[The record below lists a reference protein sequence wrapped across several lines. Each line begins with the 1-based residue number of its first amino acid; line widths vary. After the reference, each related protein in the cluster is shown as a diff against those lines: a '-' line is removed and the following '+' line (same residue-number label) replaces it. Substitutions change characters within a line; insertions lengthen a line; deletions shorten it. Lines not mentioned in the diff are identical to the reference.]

1 MMGSGNLPTA
11 PMSQMD
17 PVDDKT
23 VYDGVRNPF
32 CTTQTPKPD
41 SCFKDDRALLHFH
54 GGITPW
60 ISDGTPHQ
68 WITPAGEDTTYPQGV
83 SVKNVPDMKVN
94 PADANSPTVCAAAD
108 DGCQTYYYTNQQS
121 ARMMW
126 LHDHA
131 WGITRLNVYAGEA
144 TGYLLADDTE
154 KKLIADG
161 VIPGAEDT
169 LPLIIQDKT
178 FVPGDEQL
186 KDVKDVE
193 GNITSYGQDPT
204 WDSARWGGEGSLW
217 YHHVYMPAQNPGDAS
232 GMSAYGRWMYGPW
245 FWPPATDTKYGAI
258 DNPYYDDACKVDE
271 PSTWTYQTDP
281 YCEPEL
287 IPGTPNISAGME
299 QFNDTPLVNGV
310 AYPKVT
316 LQPKP
321 YRLRMLNA
329 ANDRFFNLQWYT
341 ADPTQG
347 NGKTEVKLNPAEL
360 EAAQTD
366 VNISPTPADTHNNAS
381 GPDWVQIAN
390 EGGFLPAPAVI
401 DGQQPT
407 TWITDPTRFDVGNV
421 DQHSMLLGPAERF
434 DAVVDFSKFAG
445 KTLILYN
452 DAPAAFPARVSTYD
466 YYTGAPDLSPNGA
479 PTIFPGYG
487 PNTRTVMQV
496 TIADTTPSAPYNL
509 TKLRNAFL
517 HKANGSGVFES
528 SQHKPIVGQAAYN
541 SSLGTNFASTGECKA
556 PSVTK
561 CDGLVRVDDYG
572 TFKFN
577 TIKSPGTK
585 TTMDVQPKAIHDETN
600 STTFDEYGRM
610 QATLGIEAQPPTP
623 GGQNVTLY
631 PYTNPQTELIDATNL
646 PKQVVTYDTATGLPT
661 SDIKIAPMGDA
672 KDGTQLWRITHNGVD
687 THPVHFHLYD
697 VQLINRVT
705 WDNII
710 IPNDANENGWKDTVR
725 MSPLEDTIVALR
737 PVIPQVPF
745 EVPNSVRPLNPMMPP
760 DSTGG
765 FFNTDPQGNPLT
777 TPITNQTINFGWEYV
792 WHCHILS
799 HEEMDMMRPVSV
811 ALPPI
816 KATWPATGAVTPGAT
831 GPGGTQSFDLKW
843 NDNSITET
851 AFVVQRSTDGTTW
864 TDVGTVP
871 QPLGDTN
878 THGQRTFTDTTAT
891 ATAANRYRIVAQ
903 NTVGYGSGMPSMTAS
918 STSAPASTTAP
929 DAPTNVVGT
938 SGTAGGSVNLSWTA
952 PANGSAITGYEIQ
965 KSPATGAPVWTAA
978 ATVGNVTS
986 TTVTGLTR
994 NASYIFQVRA
1004 LNAAGPGAWSSP
1016 STAVQATGVP
1026 GAPTGLVASNPTS
1039 TSIDL
1044 SWTAPAD
1051 NGGQPVVQY
1060 GVRLTT
1066 DGGAS
1071 WSYRWT
1077 AAATPPATAYT
1088 VSGLTS
1094 GLSYQFEVTARNAV
1108 GFGPWSARTPAIST
1122 TSVTGSAPSAPGSVA
1137 GKASNGQVA
1146 LTWSAP
1152 NNGGSAITGY
1162 GVDYSTNGG
1171 GTWTTVVAPVAAMT
1185 ATSYTVTGLTNGTP
1199 YVFRVAAANA
1209 VGTGPWSA
1217 TSAVYTPQATVPG
1230 APTGLVASN
1239 PTPTSIDLSWT
1250 APADNGGQPVVQYG
1264 VRFTTDGG
1272 ASWSYRWPAAAS
1284 PPATAYTVSGLT
1296 SGLSYQFE
1304 VTARNAGGLWP
1315 LVRSRDQHPSVRAFP
1330 DV

>member
-1 MMGSGNLPTA
+1 
-11 PMSQMD
+11 
-17 PVDDKT
+17 
-23 VYDGVRNPF
+23 
-32 CTTQTPKPD
+32 
-41 SCFKDDRALLHFH
+41 
-54 GGITPW
+54 
-60 ISDGTPHQ
+60 
-68 WITPAGEDTTYPQGV
+68 
-83 SVKNVPDMKVN
+83 
-94 PADANSPTVCAAAD
+94 
-108 DGCQTYYYTNQQS
+108 
-121 ARMMW
+121 
-126 LHDHA
+126 
-131 WGITRLNVYAGEA
+131 
-144 TGYLLADDTE
+144 
-154 KKLIADG
+154 
-161 VIPGAEDT
+161 
-169 LPLIIQDKT
+169 
-178 FVPGDEQL
+178 
-186 KDVKDVE
+186 
-193 GNITSYGQDPT
+193 
-204 WDSARWGGEGSLW
+204 
-217 YHHVYMPAQNPGDAS
+217 
-232 GMSAYGRWMYGPW
+232 
-245 FWPPATDTKYGAI
+245 
-258 DNPYYDDACKVDE
+258 
-271 PSTWTYQTDP
+271 
-281 YCEPEL
+281 
-287 IPGTPNISAGME
+287 
-299 QFNDTPLVNGV
+299 
-310 AYPKVT
+310 
-316 LQPKP
+316 
-321 YRLRMLNA
+321 
-329 ANDRFFNLQWYT
+329 
-341 ADPTQG
+341 
-347 NGKTEVKLNPAEL
+347 
-360 EAAQTD
+360 
-366 VNISPTPADTHNNAS
+366 
-381 GPDWVQIAN
+381 
-390 EGGFLPAPAVI
+390 
-401 DGQQPT
+401 
-407 TWITDPTRFDVGNV
+407 
-421 DQHSMLLGPAERF
+421 MLLGPAERF

-646 PKQVVTYDTATGLPT
+646 PKQVVTYDTTTGLPT

-851 AFVVQRSTDGTTW
+851 AFVVQRTTDGTTW

-878 THGQRTFTDTTAT
+878 THGQRTFTDTTAI
-891 ATAANRYRIVAQ
+891 ATAANRYRIVAE
-903 NTVGYGSGMPSMTAS
+903 NTVGYGSGMPSMTVK
-918 STSAPASTTAP
+918 STSDRVSTTAP
-929 DAPTNVVGT
+929 DAPTNVAGT
-938 SGTAGGSVNLSWTA
+938 SGTTGGSVNLSWTA
-952 PANGSAITGYEIQ
+952 PTYDGGSPITGYEIQ
-965 KSPATGAPVWTAA
+965 KSPASGAPVWTAA

-986 TTVTGLTR
+986 TTLTGLTR
-994 NASYIFQVRA
+994 NADLIFQVRA
-1004 LNAAGPGAWSSP
+1004 TNSFSP
-1016 STAVQATGVP
+1016 SQWSAPSASVHATGVP
-1026 GAPTGLVASNPTS
+1026 GRVTGVVGSNAAS
-1039 TSIDL
+1039 TSMKV
-1044 SWTAPAD
+1044 SWTAPTD
-1051 NGGQPVVQY
+1051 GGSTILQY
-1060 GVRLTT
+1060 AVRRSS

-1071 WSYRWT
+1071 WAPGLTWVNGNP
-1077 AAATPPATAYT
+1077 AATSVT
-1088 VSGLTS
+1088 VTGLTP
-1094 GLSYQFEVTARNAV
+1094 GTSYVFEVAVMNAV
-1108 GFGPWSARTPAIST
+1108 GWAGVW
-1122 TSVTGSAPSAPGSVA
+1122 SAPSAPVSTSATPSVTVPGRVTGVVGSNA
-1137 GKASNGQVA
+1137 
-1146 LTWSAP
+1146 AP
-1152 NNGGSAITGY
+1152 TSMKVSWTAPTDGGSTILQYAVRRSSDGGASWAPGLTY
-1162 GVDYSTNGG
+1162 VNGNP
-1171 GTWTTVVAPVAAMT
+1171 A
-1185 ATSYTVTGLTNGTP
+1185 ATSVTVTGLTPGTS
-1199 YVFRVAAANA
+1199 YVFEVAVMNA
-1209 VGTGPWSA
+1209 VGWAGVWSA
-1217 TSAVYTPQATVPG
+1217 PSAPVSTSATPSVTVPG
-1230 APTGLVASN
+1230 RVTGVVGSNAAPTSMKV
-1239 PTPTSIDLSWT
+1239 SWT
-1250 APADNGGQPVVQYG
+1250 APTDGGSTILQYA
-1264 VRFTTDGG
+1264 VRRSSDGG
-1272 ASWSYRWPAAAS
+1272 ASWAPGLTYVNGNPAATS
-1284 PPATAYTVSGLT
+1284 VTVTGLT
-1296 SGLSYQFE
+1296 PGTSYVFE
-1304 VTARNAGGLWP
+1304 VAVMNAVGWAGVW
-1315 LVRSRDQHPSVRAFP
+1315 SAPSAPVSTM
-1330 DV
+1330 